1 MYIGDEHGSMSV
13 LKYDSEDAKLLWL
26 PYHITANSLKEAAGF
41 PSPDHQPIVGV
52 LPQPHSSGNR
62 VLIAYQ
68 NGLIVLWDVSEGQI
82 LFVGGGK
89 DLQLKDDSK
98 NEADPNIPKDT
109 SHHHLEEKE
118 ITALSWASSKGSILA
133 VGYLDGDI
141 LFWKTSTT
149 SSTRGQKNESTNSNI
164 VKLQLSSAEKRLPI
178 IVLHWST
185 SDRPSNDGDGRLFI
199 YGGDEIGSEEVLT
212 VLTLEWSSRMETVR
226 YVGRMDITLAGSF
239 ADMILLP
246 SSGPTEGNPKAAV
259 SVLAN
264 PGQLHLFDDASLSA
278 LPSRQKHKASVLTMG
293 FPMVVPTVDPPI
305 TVAKFITLP
314 SGGNSSKMFSEIA
327 SATKRGST
335 PFQGGSA
342 NWPLTGGVPS
352 HLSFTEHTG
361 VERVYIAGYL
371 DGSVRLWDATY
382 PALSLICIVE
392 GEVESIE
399 VAGFSD
405 PVTNLDFCSLTLS
418 LAVGNKCGLVRIYNL
433 DGSSDETTFHFLIDT
448 KHEVH
453 TLPQGKGPPL
463 RAVFSLLNSPILA
476 LQFANYGAKL
486 AVGLECGRVV
496 VLDTSSLAVLF
507 STESVSSS
515 CSPVIS
521 VNWVECINTCSLVKS
536 PKHSDSNMPINPTEQ
551 VMFFLTKDATLYMI
565 DGGTGSMISS
575 HPWHPKKKSVAISMY
590 VIDGCPSVPGLT
602 DGKQLEESDQNFTAK
617 NESEHTTTS
626 TGISSHNNEH
636 HSSVNTLTRE
646 RLLDSFILLCCEDSL
661 HLYSTKNVIQG
672 NNQTICKVKHAKP
685 CCWASTFRKEGNI
698 CGVVLLFQSGVIEIR
713 SFSGLELVKETSL
726 MSVLRWNF
734 KANMEKMM
742 SCDNGQIT
750 LAHGCEL
757 AFISLFSGENC
768 FRIPES
774 LPCLHDKVL
783 AAAANAAFNF
793 SSNQKKKQGTKPG
806 ILGGIVKGFKGGKV
820 DHSVDITLNPKSDF
834 SHLEGAFSKQ
844 PFSDSYRT
852 AVDSEEVV
860 ELNIDDIEI
869 DEPSLPTATTS
880 SQDVKHMKREK
891 WSEREQLL
899 GATDDMKPKLRTPEE
914 IMAKYRKAGDAASV
928 AAHARKKLVE
938 RQEKLERISRR
949 TEELQ
954 SGAEDFSSMANELV
968 KLMEKRK
975 WWQI

>member
-1 MYIGDEHGSMSV
+1 M
-13 LKYDSEDAKLLWL
+13 
-26 PYHITANSLKEAAGF
+26 
-41 PSPDHQPIVGV
+41 
-52 LPQPHSSGNR
+52 
-62 VLIAYQ
+62 
-68 NGLIVLWDVSEGQI
+68 
-82 LFVGGGK
+82 
-89 DLQLKDDSK
+89 
-98 NEADPNIPKDT
+98 
-109 SHHHLEEKE
+109 
-118 ITALSWASSKGSILA
+118 
-133 VGYLDGDI
+133 
-141 LFWKTSTT
+141 
-149 SSTRGQKNESTNSNI
+149 
-164 VKLQLSSAEKRLPI
+164 
-178 IVLHWST
+178 
-185 SDRPSNDGDGRLFI
+185 
-199 YGGDEIGSEEVLT
+199 
-212 VLTLEWSSRMETVR
+212 
-226 YVGRMDITLAGSF
+226 
-239 ADMILLP
+239 
-246 SSGPTEGNPKAAV
+246 
-259 SVLAN
+259 
-264 PGQLHLFDDASLSA
+264 
-278 LPSRQKHKASVLTMG
+278 
-293 FPMVVPTVDPPI
+293 
-305 TVAKFITLP
+305 
-314 SGGNSSKMFSEIA
+314 
-327 SATKRGST
+327 
-335 PFQGGSA
+335 
-342 NWPLTGGVPS
+342 
-352 HLSFTEHTG
+352 
-361 VERVYIAGYL
+361 
-371 DGSVRLWDATY
+371 
-382 PALSLICIVE
+382 
-392 GEVESIE
+392 
-399 VAGFSD
+399 AGFSD

-521 VNWVECINTCSLVKS
+521 VNWVECINTSSLVKS

-590 VIDGCPSVPGLT
+590 VIDGSPSVRGLT

-672 NNQTICKVKHAKP
+672 NNKTICKVKHAKP

-783 AAAANAAFNF
+783 AAATDAAFNF

-844 PFSDSYRT
+844 PFSDSYRN